1 MNQKF
6 DHRSDKRLITG
17 TSGTGKTTLW
27 AQLLKREP
35 ATRKF
40 IYDHQGEFAQRFHI
54 PAIYDMETLVN
65 RTALGGYICFDPV
78 HEFPGQFAEGFA
90 FFCDFVFASA
100 QCVGG
105 RKLFCC
111 DELQKL
117 TANRTE
123 PQELLGL
130 LDTGRRYQ
138 VDCLFISQ
146 APNRIH
152 NGIRNQLTYVY
163 TFRQSDTNALKYLEE
178 NGFAEETVRNLP
190 NGKYCWRNLDSGES
204 GQGGKAF

>member
-40 IYDHQGEFAQRFHI
+40 IYDHQGEFAMRFGV
-54 PAIYDMETLVN
+54 PAIYDLETLIQ
-65 RTALGGYICFDPV
+65 RTALGGYIVFDPV
-78 HEFPGQFAEGFA
+78 ELFPGRSDAGFA
-90 FFCDFVFASA
+90 FFCDFVFSSA

-117 TANRTE
+117 TSNKDE
-123 PQELLGL
+123 PAELLAL
-130 LDTGRRYQ
+130 LDTGRRFQ

-163 TFRQSDTNALKYLEE
+163 TFRQSDENAIKYLAQ
-178 NGFAEETVRNLP
+178 NGFAEDTIRSLP
-190 NGKYCWRNLDSGES
+190 NGKYCWRSFDSGEN
-204 GQGGKAF
+204 GEGGKAF